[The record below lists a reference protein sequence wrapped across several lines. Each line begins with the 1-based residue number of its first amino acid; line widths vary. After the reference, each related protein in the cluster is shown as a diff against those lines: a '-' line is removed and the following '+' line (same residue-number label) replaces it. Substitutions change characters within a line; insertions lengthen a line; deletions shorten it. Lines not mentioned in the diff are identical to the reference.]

1 MFSAKFNFFNRIIST
16 PTPSSSGTLIYMT
29 IDYVYQGQPFVNII
43 ASDEING
50 TINTK
55 AKQCS
60 LDYVYQGSPF
70 YGNNINFLRQS

>member
-1 MFSAKFNFFNRIIST
+1 MFSAKFNFFNRIVSISS
-16 PTPSSSGTLIYMT
+16 PSGTLIYMT
-29 IDYVYQGQPFVNII
+29 MDYAYQGQPFVSII
-43 ASDEING
+43 ASDETNG

-70 YGNNINFLRQS
+70 YGNNINFLRQ